1 MTDIVPSL
9 PYRDTK
15 AQGAADFYF
24 AINAT
29 FSFIRRRFGPGAL
42 RRYWSDLG
50 RDYFAPVT
58 ERWACG
64 GLAAVADY
72 WRAFFAAEPGASVEV
87 EQAGHGVEVR
97 VLRCPA
103 IAHLRAA
110 GREIEPDFCQHCY
123 FIGEAMAMPAGLT
136 VRVEGGGGSC
146 TQRYLKRESAGG
158 EQDLG
163 VIHRISSC

>member
-1 MTDIVPSL
+1 MTDTVPSL

-29 FSFIRRRFGPGAL
+29 FRFIRRRFGAGAL

-50 RDYFAPVT
+50 REYFAPVT
-58 ERWACG
+58 GRWARG

-72 WRAFFAAEPGASVEV
+72 WRAFFAAEPGATIEV
-87 EQAGHGVEVR
+87 EEAEGCVELR

-123 FIGEAMAMPAGLT
+123 FIGEAMAAPAGLT

-146 TQRYLKRESAGG
+146 TQRYLRRESAAG

-163 VIHRISSC
+163 VIQRISPC